1 MTIDFLNG
9 MTFDEL
15 GMIVA
20 FGTIIFALVYGVL
33 FLKDK

>member
-9 MTFDEL
+9 ITFDEL

-20 FGTIIFALVYGVL
+20 FGVIIVALGYTIF
-33 FLKDK
+33 FLKG

>member
-1 MTIDFLNG
+1 MTIDFLN

-20 FGTIIFALVYGVL
+20 FGTIIIALVYGVL

>member
-9 MTFDEL
+9 ITFDEL

-20 FGTIIFALVYGVL
+20 FGAIIVALGYTIF
-33 FLKDK
+33 FLKG